1 MERMRVRRAGTADI
15 ETVGRAYAA
24 GARDEAVMAWVT
36 DGYPEVAAAFLAEHA
51 PKLIERAVLDDEVWI
66 AGPADEVWSVSV
78 WQHVGDAHRYETE
91 AGEAA
96 ELAAAA
102 PEMRPMVRLAAVTE
116 LVART
121 HPREFPH
128 RYLQSIVTVPQHR
141 GRGAGA
147 AILAA
152 RLPATGEPAYL
163 EASTERSAAL
173 YARCGFVRTG
183 AELSLPDG
191 GPTLIPMWFRGP
203 SPVPGV
209 GAAAG

>member
-1 MERMRVRRAGTADI
+1 MAKMRVRRAGTADI

-24 GARDEAVMAWVT
+24 GARDEAVTAWVT
-36 DGYPEVAAAFLAEHA
+36 DGYPDIAAAFLTDHA
-51 PKLIERAVLDDEVWI
+51 PKIIERAVRDDEVWV
-66 AGPADEVWSVSV
+66 AGPGDEVWSVSV
-78 WQHVGDAHRYETE
+78 WHHVGDVERYEAE
-91 AGEAA
+91 ARETAGMAA
-96 ELAAAA
+96 TA
-102 PEMRPMVRLAAVTE
+102 PEIRPMVRIAAVTE

-128 RYLQSIVTVPQHR
+128 RYLQSIVTVPEHR

-152 RLPATGEPAYL
+152 RLPAAEEPVYL

-183 AELSLPDG
+183 RDLPLPDD
-191 GPTLIPMWFRGP
+191 GPILIPMWFRGH
-203 SPVPGV
+203 SPVPGA
-209 GAAAG
+209 GTAAG